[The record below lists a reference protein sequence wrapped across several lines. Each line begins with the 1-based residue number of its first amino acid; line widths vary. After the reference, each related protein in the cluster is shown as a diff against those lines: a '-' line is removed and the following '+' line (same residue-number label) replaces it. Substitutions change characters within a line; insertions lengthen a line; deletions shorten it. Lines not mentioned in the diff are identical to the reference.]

1 MSAQDILVLA
11 EVREGTLADAS
22 LELLTAGCALAAATG
37 GKLLTL
43 VLGPDG
49 AAQAA
54 SLGAADRILIVDDP
68 QLAAYSPEPYV
79 AAIQE
84 VILGEQP
91 RAVLIAATSIG
102 WDVAPLLSA
111 RLDVPL
117 VTGCKEFQANGEG
130 LRVTASFCGGKM
142 MAECHVAVAP
152 AVFMVQ
158 PGSYRPS
165 DKSGNA
171 EIQPRRLA
179 ASLAPGA
186 IGFEQ
191 WILPEAGDIDI
202 TQHDIL
208 VAVGRGIQQKDNL
221 ELAENLARVL
231 GGVVSR
237 LPAGRRSGL
246 AALDAASGEV
256 GDECQTKA
264 LPGVGHQWCAR
275 ASGRDEGRRVDH
287 RREYRRQGADLRH
300 RTLRRASRRVG
311 LVAGTERSDR
321 GQERVAPWILPGPSC
336 GTFRTGRRL
345 PCTQ

>member
-11 EVREGTLADAS
+11 EVRDGTLADVS
-22 LELLTAGCALAAATG
+22 LELLTAGRALAAATG

-79 AAIQE
+79 AAVQE
-84 VILGEQP
+84 VIVGEQP

-142 MAECHVAVAP
+142 IAECHVAAAP

-165 DKSGNA
+165 DKTGNA

-202 TQHDIL
+202 TQQDIL

-221 ELAENLARVL
+221 ELAENLAGVL
-231 GGVVSR
+231 GGVVCASR
-237 LPAGRRSGL
+237 PVIDQGWLPSTRQVGKSGMSVKPKLYLALGISGAPEHQEGMKGAELIIAVNTDAKAPIFDIAHYGAQVDVLDLLPALSE
-246 AALDAASGEV
+246 AIE
-256 GDECQTKA
+256 
-264 LPGVGHQWCAR
+264 AR
-275 ASGRDEGRRVDH
+275 KG
-287 RREYRRQGADLRH
+287 
-300 RTLRRASRRVG
+300 
-311 LVAGTERSDR
+311 
-321 GQERVAPWILPGPSC
+321 
-336 GTFRTGRRL
+336 
-345 PCTQ
+345 